1 MVRKIYWCYRIDNN
15 YPDFFWKEL
24 VDGRLRQGW
33 GWHKGQ
39 DLKNFRKDEGAGRNR
54 PMLNVEKGDILL
66 IPHLPDW
73 DDIAIVEATE
83 NWNEGYRF
91 EIDKDMGDYGH
102 IFPAHY
108 IKKFIRSNEHVTGNL
123 RSTLKNPSRFWN
135 INHYG
140 KDVEKILKTDVSV
153 LSTNQDYESRLET
166 SIENVF
172 NKIFNTKDFSE
183 NLYKKL
189 NEQFTRE
196 EWEFALVHGLRKI
209 FPFYNIERVG
219 GGSEAE
225 HGTDILIKLPGI
237 ILDLEYAIAVQVK
250 DYEGFVADDV
260 IKQIKKAEKY
270 WNNENIKLIEKI
282 VVITRS
288 DKDSNLHLLENKSNV
303 KFIFAKEL
311 KELLSNMG
319 QAFIG
324 IKSY

>member
-1 MVRKIYWCYRIDNN
+1 MAKKNYWCYRIDNN
-15 YPDFFWKEL
+15 YPEFFWKEL

-39 DLKNFRKDEGAGRNR
+39 DLNNFKKDEGAGRNR

-83 NWNEGYRF
+83 NWNEKYKF

-108 IKKFIRSNEHVTGNL
+108 IKKFTRNNEHVTGNI

-140 KDVEKILKTDVSV
+140 KDVEKLLKTDVTI
-153 LSTNQDYESRLET
+153 LSKNQDYESRLET
-166 SIENVF
+166 SIGNVF
-172 NKIFNTKDFSE
+172 NKIFSTKDFSE

-209 FPFYNIERVG
+209 FPFYTIERVG
-219 GGSEAE
+219 GGNESE
-225 HGTDILIKLPGI
+225 HGTDILIKMPGI
-237 ILDLEYAIAVQVK
+237 ILDFEYAIAIQVK

-260 IKQIKKAEKY
+260 IKQINKAEKY
-270 WNNENIKLIEKI
+270 WNNENIKLVEKI

-288 DKDSNLHLLENKSNV
+288 DKDDNLHLLENKGNV

-311 KELLSNMG
+311 KELLSNIG
-319 QAFIG
+319 KAFIG